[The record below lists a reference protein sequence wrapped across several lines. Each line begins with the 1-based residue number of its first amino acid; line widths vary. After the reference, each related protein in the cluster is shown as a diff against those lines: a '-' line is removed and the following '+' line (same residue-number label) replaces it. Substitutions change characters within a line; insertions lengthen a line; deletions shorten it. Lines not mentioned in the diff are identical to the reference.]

1 MTEPSLIDYYNDY
14 PQIMNVIDKMNQE
27 ANDLKKEN
35 IKLKQEILEISKKF
49 NQELKEYKSINEL
62 KLLLLTIAYDEKIK
76 KKNRKKKFKCF

>member
-14 PQIMNVIDKMNQE
+14 PQIMNVIDEMNQE

-35 IKLKQEILEISKKF
+35 IILKQEILKISKKF

-62 KLLLLTIAYDEKIK
+62 KNLLLTIAYEEKIK
-76 KKNRKKKFKCF
+76 KKNRKKTFKCF